1 MDLDIMLSN
10 KGVLNIS
17 TLHNSIQL
25 PSDIPSNI
33 LNEEYEWL
41 KKVQSAV
48 YKEALE
54 KDEWISWAAYNALA
68 SWNLQ
73 HILH

>member
-1 MDLDIMLSN
+1 
-10 KGVLNIS
+10 VLNIP
-17 TLHNSIQL
+17 TLHHSIQL

-54 KDEWISWAAYNALA
+54 KDEWISWAAYNASIMETPAHPPLR
-68 SWNLQ
+68 S
-73 HILH
+73 